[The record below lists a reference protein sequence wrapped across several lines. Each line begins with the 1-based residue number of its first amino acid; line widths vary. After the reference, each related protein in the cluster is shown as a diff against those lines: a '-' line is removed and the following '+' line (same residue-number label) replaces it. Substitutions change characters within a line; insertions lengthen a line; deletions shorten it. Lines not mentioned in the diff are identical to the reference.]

1 MKKLILLT
9 IAAFGFALLFTACDD
24 ELSTS
29 PIDSID
35 ADAAFQSVGDLV
47 DGANGAYATVSGAN
61 IYSINALI
69 SDELRRASSNTGQG
83 MQLFNQTI
91 TAGEGAMGGAWSNA
105 YAAIDRVNRVLAA
118 SENIE
123 AETAAEVELKDQVV
137 GEMLALRAYQHF
149 ELYRIFVDYQ
159 ADGSG
164 LAVPYMT
171 ESVISQP
178 ARDTKADFFT
188 QLLADISEAETLLTP
203 LGYFSNLRLNIH
215 AVQGLRARVALYQ
228 EDWPTAIDYATRVI
242 DAVPLTPR
250 ADYANLWDDSLQ
262 GEVVFKLRRTGPSQE
277 LTERSGN
284 DDIFFYLSNE
294 LSQLYNETDDIRFL
308 TWYDREDTD
317 QVRVYK
323 YNQEPFS
330 ANVSQKNQAD
340 IKMIRTSEMY
350 LIRAEAY
357 AQPGAQQDLGAAAD
371 DINDLRAER
380 FTTTV
385 PASYTTSQDAIDDIY
400 RERRLELALEGHRY
414 YDLRRADLPITR
426 IPEDIDGQTREA
438 TEFLPADDRI
448 MNALPIPQAEIFA
461 NDNMVQNPG
470 Y

>member
-24 ELSTS
+24 ELATS

-35 ADAAFQSVGDLV
+35 ANAAFQSVGDLV
-47 DGANGAYATVSGAN
+47 DGANGAYAAVSGAN

-159 ADGSG
+159 EDGSG

-178 ARDTKADFFT
+178 ARVTKADFFT
-188 QLLADISEAETLLTP
+188 QLFADISEAETLLTP

-250 ADYANLWDDSLQ
+250 AEYENLWDDSLQ
-262 GEVVFKLRRTGPSQE
+262 GEVVFKLRRTGASVS
-277 LTERSGN
+277 LTERAGN

-294 LSQLYNETDDIRFL
+294 LASLYNETDDIRFL
-308 TWYDREDTD
+308 SWYVREAPQ
-317 QVRVYK
+317 QVRVFK
-323 YNQEPFS
+323 YNQIP
-330 ANVSQKNQAD
+330 SQKNQAD

-371 DINDLRAER
+371 DVNALRAER
-380 FTTTV
+380 IANAAT
-385 PASYTTSQDAIDDIY
+385 ASYGSSQDAIDDIY
-400 RERRLELALEGHRY
+400 LERQRELALEGHRFF
-414 YDLRRADLPITR
+414 DLRRAELPIDR
-426 IPEDIDGQTREA
+426 IPADIDGA
-438 TEFLPADDRI
+438 TNTSTAFVPADATI
-448 MNALPIPQAEIFA
+448 MLYPIPQDEMFA
-461 NDNMVQNPG
+461 NENMVQNPG